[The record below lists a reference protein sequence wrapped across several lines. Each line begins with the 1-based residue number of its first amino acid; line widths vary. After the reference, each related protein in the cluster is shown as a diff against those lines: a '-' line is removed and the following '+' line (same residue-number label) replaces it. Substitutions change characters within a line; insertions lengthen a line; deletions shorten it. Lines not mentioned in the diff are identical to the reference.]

1 MKKRYR
7 TESHLTKSIAITIS
21 MVLTLLVLLVAVP
34 LKLTSADLI
43 EALIIAYG
51 VFELF
56 SISLLAVFCVMPLKK
71 EISDRLNKF
80 GHTHRILLNQYF
92 AFVSLVLAHCLMFA
106 FFMVNVPVAQHILT
120 CSTIV
125 AFTFGVCMLIGTT
138 YSTYLVAMENNNE
151 D

>member
-7 TESHLTKSIAITIS
+7 TESHLIKSIAVTGI
-21 MVLTLLVLLVAVP
+21 MALVLLVLSVATP

-43 EALIIAYG
+43 KALIITCD

-56 SISLLAVFCVMPLKK
+56 SISLLAVFCSTPLRK
-71 EISDRLNKF
+71 EISDRLNKS
-80 GHTHRILLNQYF
+80 GYTHRILRNQYF
-92 AFVSLVLAHCLMFA
+92 AFVSFVLAIIPAFA

-120 CSTIV
+120 CLTLIMV
-125 AFTFGVCMLIGTT
+125 TFGVCMLIGTT
-138 YSTYLVAMENNNE
+138 YSTYLVSMKNNDE